1 MSKQNKFIEAI
12 KDPFKLFA
20 VVFRK
25 ISPFIKN
32 DALYLKILYFFEM
45 RGKILH
51 LKNPKS
57 FNEKLQWLK
66 IYDYK
71 PEYSTLV
78 DKLAVKS
85 YVESCIG
92 NKHIIPT
99 LAVWDSVEEIDWD
112 SLPNQFVLKTTHG
125 GGGCGV
131 IVCTDKTN
139 FDRIKAINKLK
150 RSLRTNIGQT
160 YREKPYLNVPR
171 KIIAEKYIAEHIINS
186 NGAKVDLQDYKFF
199 CFNGK
204 VKFFKID
211 FGRFVEHHAN
221 YYSPNG
227 DLLPFGEVVCKPD
240 PNHVENMP
248 TNLSE
253 MIRLAETLSA
263 NYKFLR
269 VDLYNV
275 NGKIYFGELTFYP
288 AAGMGAFIPKE
299 WDEKIG
305 DFLTLS

>member
-1 MSKQNKFIEAI
+1 MSKQNKLVKAI
-12 KDPFKLFA
+12 KDPFWMFA
-20 VVFRK
+20 AIFRRL
-25 ISPFIKN
+25 SPFIKN
-32 DALYLKILYFFEM
+32 DALYLKVLFFFEM

-51 LKNPKS
+51 LKNPIS

-71 PEYSTLV
+71 PEYTKLV
-78 DKLAVKS
+78 DKLAVKN
-85 YVESCIG
+85 YVESRIG

-99 LAVWDSVEEIDWD
+99 LAVWDSVEDIDWN

-131 IVCTDKTN
+131 IVCTDKTK
-139 FDRIKAINKLK
+139 FDKIKAKNKLK
-150 RSLRTNIGQT
+150 KSMYTNAGQT

-171 KIIAEKYIAEHIINS
+171 KIIAEKYIAEQIIN
-186 NGAKVDLQDYKFF
+186 NGETKTDLPDYKFF

-227 DLLPFGEVVCKPD
+227 DLLPFGEVACKPD

-248 TNLSE
+248 SNLSE

-288 AAGMGAFIPKE
+288 AAGMGAFIPEE
-299 WDEKIG
+299 WDEKLG
-305 DFLTLS
+305 NLLALS